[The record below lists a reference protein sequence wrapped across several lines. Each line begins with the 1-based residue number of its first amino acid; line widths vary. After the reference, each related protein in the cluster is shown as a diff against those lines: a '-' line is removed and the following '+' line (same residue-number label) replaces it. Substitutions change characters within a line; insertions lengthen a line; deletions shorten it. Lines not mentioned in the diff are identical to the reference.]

1 MRKFGQSRSYAAVP
15 HGGTWRTATRQRPAT
30 GGRTPALGGETSR
43 MLRPLLGISEPDLER
58 ELLRKGVGARE
69 AGRRHCAD
77 CGRTP
82 LVGERVHI
90 YERGAVVCALCRP
103 RRRAA
108 PVRSQ
113 TVLHSEHGQT
123 VRLRGRAAA

>member
-1 MRKFGQSRSYAAVP
+1 
-15 HGGTWRTATRQRPAT
+15 
-30 GGRTPALGGETSR
+30 
-43 MLRPLLGISEPDLER
+43 MLKTLLGISEPDLER

-69 AGRRHCAD
+69 AGRRHCSD

-90 YERGAVVCALCRP
+90 YARGTVVCDLCRP

-108 PVRSQ
+108 PEDSRV
-113 TVLHSEHGQT
+113 VHHSERGQT
-123 VRLRGRAAA
+123 VRLRVRAAA

>member
-1 MRKFGQSRSYAAVP
+1 
-15 HGGTWRTATRQRPAT
+15 
-30 GGRTPALGGETSR
+30 

-90 YERGAVVCALCRP
+90 YERGTVVCALCRP
-103 RRRAA
+103 RRRT
-108 PVRSQ
+108 PPETSR
-113 TVLHSEHGQT
+113 TVTSAERGQT
-123 VRLRGRAAA
+123 VRLRARVAA

>member
-1 MRKFGQSRSYAAVP
+1 M
-15 HGGTWRTATRQRPAT
+15 
-30 GGRTPALGGETSR
+30 ALR
-43 MLRPLLGISEPDLER
+43 RLLGISEPDLER

-82 LVGERVHI
+82 LVGEQVHI
-90 YERGAVVCALCRP
+90 YARGAVVCELCRP
-103 RRRAA
+103 RRRAT

-113 TVLHSEHGQT
+113 TVPHTERGQT
-123 VRLRGRAAA
+123 VRLRVRAAA